1 MESAANAVSLTFT
14 LGVLLP
20 AVFFLGSQDFY
31 YIALLVGVIGANVLV
46 MGVKP
51 LVAALSSEA
60 DWTLRPAG
68 ARNCDALCDGGA
80 SGGRPGFPS
89 GHVTTATMCVAGL
102 WLRGRDPWALWL
114 GVPWIAAMGWA
125 RWAKQCHNWPQITG
139 GVVFGGACAL
149 GLHWLYTH
157 VISV

>member
-1 MESAANAVSLTFT
+1 MELMANVISLSFT

-20 AVFFLGSQDFY
+20 AVYFIGSQDFY
-31 YIALLVGVIGANVLV
+31 YVVLLGGVLGANVLV
-46 MGVKP
+46 MGLKP
-51 LVAALSSEA
+51 LVADLFGDVGWSR
-60 DWTLRPAG
+60 RPAG
-68 ARNCDALCDGGA
+68 ARDCNALCDGGA

-102 WLRGRDPWALWL
+102 WLRGRDPLALWL

-125 RWAKQCHNWPQITG
+125 RWAKQCHNWQQIAG
-139 GVVFGGACAL
+139 GVVFGGACAM

-157 VISV
+157 AISS